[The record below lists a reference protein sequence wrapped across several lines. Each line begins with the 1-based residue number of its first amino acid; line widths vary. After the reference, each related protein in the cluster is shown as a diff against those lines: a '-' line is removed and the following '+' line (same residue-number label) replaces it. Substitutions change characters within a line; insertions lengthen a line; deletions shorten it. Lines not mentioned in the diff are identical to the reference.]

1 MLLFGIVREGV
12 RNVSSENLEFR
23 TRTVFSAN
31 RRCWRFLAGSTVS
44 RLRRLAEA
52 ALQMLRDVVFVFLV
66 GDYVDLSITHIPLL
80 FTLGL
85 FFSV

>member
-52 ALQMLRDVVFVFLV
+52 AL
-66 GDYVDLSITHIPLL
+66 
-80 FTLGL
+80 
-85 FFSV
+85 